1 MDRFTGLIGIALILG
16 IAYALSDNRKAIN
29 YRTVGVGLGLQFGLA
44 VFVLKTD
51 LGQRVF
57 NYLGFLVN
65 KTLQNA
71 DKGAEFVFG
80 SLVKTDLMSRAFGPG
95 NDFVFFFKVIPTI
108 IFVAVLVNIFYHLGI
123 MQRIVAVMARAMKWL
138 MGVSGAEALSN
149 VASTF
154 VGQVEAQIM
163 IKPYL
168 NGMTNSE
175 LLASMTGSFACIA
188 GGVLAVYIALG
199 VPAPYLLAA
208 SIMAAPGAL
217 VISKIVMPETQ
228 ISETRGTVKVDIK
241 KTHANLV
248 DAIASG
254 ASEGLKVGLNVIAM
268 LIGFIALISL
278 IDMILG
284 KVGSLTDFPLL
295 SLNFLLGKVFS
306 VFAWAMGVPA
316 KDIEAAGAL
325 MGTKMVV
332 NEFVAYIEL
341 VKIKPTLDPKTVAIT
356 SFALCG
362 FANFS
367 SIAIQ
372 IGGIGELAPNR
383 RRDLAR
389 LGFKALICGTLA
401 SYMSATLAGL
411 LL

>member
-1 MDRFTGLIGIALILG
+1 MDRFTGLIGIVLILG

-284 KVGSLTDFPLL
+284 KAGSLADFPQL

-341 VKIKPTLDPKTVAIT
+341 VKLKPTLDPKTVAIT